1 MSNSSLPFQIEE
13 EEEEEEEEEKEEV
26 FQQR

>member
-13 EEEEEEEEEKEEV
+13 EEEEEEEEKEEV